1 MGYKRKNEMHETTEK
16 ENQKNQKNQ
25 NQKTSGGNTISTKI
39 TKTKPKEWLN
49 KRNVLLNNIWN
60 DNDISM
66 RTGMLFDPN
75 FLTFMRDLLVMSS
88 GVVDTKTIKDEQ
100 KEKKANKKENQKV
113 IQKKNQKK
121 INLASSTMDK
131 PIVWTS
137 SSVTT
142 DEVIVHPHRG
152 TQKGVYGLREL
163 YDEGA
168 LSIWIYHLCQA
179 NNYID

>member
-1 MGYKRKNEMHETTEK
+1 MVPF
-16 ENQKNQKNQ
+16 
-25 NQKTSGGNTISTKI
+25 NTISTKI

-100 KEKKANKKENQKV
+100 KEKKANKKASLQRIPV
-113 IQKKNQKK
+113 LPTPA
-121 INLASSTMDK
+121 LATSTCTRCFRSAWHHWSKSSNAHALVPGTNFS
-131 PIVWTS
+131 TCS
-137 SSVTT
+137 SMS
-142 DEVIVHPHRG
+142 
-152 TQKGVYGLREL
+152 
-163 YDEGA
+163 
-168 LSIWIYHLCQA
+168 
-179 NNYID
+179 

>member
-1 MGYKRKNEMHETTEK
+1 MGAYMLMYKRKNEMHETTEK
-16 ENQKNQKNQ
+16 ENQKKPD
-25 NQKTSGGNTISTKI
+25 GNTISTKI
-39 TKTKPKEWLN
+39 TKKTKPKEWLN

-100 KEKKANKKENQKV
+100 KEKKANKKANKKEIKKEIKKENQKV

-152 TQKGVYGLREL
+152 TQKGVYSSRKP
-163 YDEGA
+163 YTPF
-168 LSIWIYHLCQA
+168 C
-179 NNYID
+179 

>member
-16 ENQKNQKNQ
+16 ENQKNQNNQ

-60 DNDISM
+60 DNGISM

-100 KEKKANKKENQKV
+100 KEKKANKKANKKEIKKEIKKENQKV

-152 TQKGVYGLREL
+152 TQKGVYSSRKP
-163 YDEGA
+163 YTPF
-168 LSIWIYHLCQA
+168 C
-179 NNYID
+179 